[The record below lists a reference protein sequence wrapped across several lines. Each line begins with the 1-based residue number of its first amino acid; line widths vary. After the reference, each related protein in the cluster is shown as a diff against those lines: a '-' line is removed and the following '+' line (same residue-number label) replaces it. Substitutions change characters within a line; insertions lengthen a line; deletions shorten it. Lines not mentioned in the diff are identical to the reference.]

1 MAENEFLRKR
11 PAARSHKFLFDLCNW
26 IFPMVGIYIGLQCAT
41 QLFAASM
48 NFDPYVV
55 GYPFVKLPYTNI
67 FLYNP
72 LLYLLC
78 YVKYALNP
86 QYVSYLQ
93 GAARPFIIGG
103 IVSILLVIF
112 FGIVRSIRSMS
123 DKLYGSA
130 RWGTD
135 KDVKRAGLMQD
146 HGVILGMLQ
155 GAAVNAR
162 IHPKD
167 SSIILKLIKPA
178 PLICHGGKLNTLLL
192 GPTGTGK
199 NVSTI
204 IPTIINYQGSMIIFD
219 PKGENYAITAGW
231 RKQFSHVLKFSPVSM
246 DTVKFNP
253 VIEINDELNAFRY
266 AGLIASIIFSP
277 ASAKGGS
284 NDTEEFFNN
293 LAKELYTMGILH
305 VRFSD
310 YSDKSL
316 PGVLKLLSEGCET
329 DENPSEDEDPTDM
342 LFDRIANTK
351 HSSSIVHDMII
362 RMVNR
367 QKKIHPKTRS
377 GVFQTVFAK
386 INLFEDP
393 LISNATSGNDFS
405 LDDFIH
411 AKNPIT
417 LYLTVPYSDIDR
429 ISPVFR
435 LLITF
440 MLKRFSDGETKHG
453 SIKLKNHLL
462 FLLDEFP
469 TLGYFPF
476 LAQTMGVL
484 RGYGINFLIACQALS
499 QIIDLY
505 GVNHPFLD
513 HCRVTTIYT
522 PGKFEDA
529 KLFSQTI
536 GSDSSSRERISQSGG
551 LFSPTLS
558 NMNRSDED
566 IRRDLINPDE
576 LMKLPHSEVLILIQ
590 GFPPYIGKKL
600 PYFQHPFFKDKVDL
614 PPPGNRKE
622 MMAELIGLP
631 SQEKYKEKTKPKEYR
646 EVHIDDDSE
655 DDNLFE
661 TELFIFND
669 AEESLES
676 GFAMSLEEMHD
687 EEDFGITADDGF

>member
-1 MAENEFLRKR
+1 MLG
-11 PAARSHKFLFDLCNW
+11 
-26 IFPMVGIYIGLQCAT
+26 MYIGLQYST

-48 NFDPYVV
+48 NFDPLVV
-55 GYPFVKLPYTNI
+55 GHPFIKLPYANI

-78 YVKYALNP
+78 YVKYALNAAYIP
-86 QYVSYLQ
+86 YLQ
-93 GAARPFIIGG
+93 GAAKPFILGG
-103 IVSILLVIF
+103 IASIFLVIA
-112 FGIVRSIRSMS
+112 FGIMRSLRSMS

-135 KDVKRAGLMQD
+135 KDMKRAGLLQPD
-146 HGVILGMLQ
+146 GVVLGMLQ
-155 GAAVNAR
+155 GASVNAK
-162 IHPKD
+162 IHPRD

-178 PLICHGGKLNTLLL
+178 SLICHGGKLNTLLL

-204 IPTIINYQGSMIIFD
+204 IPTIINYRGSMIIFD

-277 ASAKGGS
+277 SSAKGGS

-329 DENPSEDEDPTDM
+329 NESLGEDEDPTDI

-351 HSSSIVHDMII
+351 HSSDIVHDMIV

-377 GVFQTVFAK
+377 GVFQTVFSK
-386 INLFEDP
+386 TNLFEDP
-393 LISNATSGNDFS
+393 LISNATSGNDFL
-405 LDDFIH
+405 LDDFIYAEH
-411 AKNPIT
+411 PIT

-429 ISPVFR
+429 ISAVFR

-551 LFSPTLS
+551 VFSPTLS

-576 LMKLPHSEVLILIQ
+576 LMKLPHSEVLILTQ

-614 PPPGNRKE
+614 PLPSSRKE
-622 MMAELIGLP
+622 MMDELIGLP
-631 SQEKYKEKTKPKEYR
+631 SYKKNKEQQKEKEYR
-646 EVHIDDDSE
+646 EVIVDDDSN
-655 DDNLFE
+655 DDELFE
-661 TELFIFND
+661 TEFYFLKDSEQSDSKNQIENGFI
-669 AEESLES
+669 
-676 GFAMSLEEMHD
+676 MSLSEFD
-687 EEDFGITADDGF
+687 DKEDIQNTLSDDGF